1 MSNRSVVAAVFVGL
15 CTVTAVAQE
24 KPVPPTTET
33 PPAPRAMQEPDRGD
47 RVPLK
52 VTVVLSRY
60 QGDKRLSGL
69 PYVFGVTAA
78 PGGGGP
84 RTSLRMGV
92 DVPVVQTV
100 FGAAKAEAPV
110 IPQSSYTYRN
120 VGTSIDCQAAGPFS
134 GVYQLNMTVADSSI
148 QLQPPTKEPA
158 PETLRHVPS
167 FRTLNSTFTVLM
179 RDGQTSQHTS
189 ATDPVSGEVMKID
202 VTLNVLK

>member
-1 MSNRSVVAAVFVGL
+1 MSKSSVLAVIVAGMCSLPA
-15 CTVTAVAQE
+15 AAQE
-24 KPVPPTTET
+24 KPAPPPTEG
-33 PPAPRAMQEPDRGD
+33 PPAARVTQEPERGD

-60 QGDKRLSGL
+60 QGEKRLSSL

-78 PGGGGP
+78 QGGGGP

-100 FGAAKAEAPV
+100 FGGAKAEGASV
-110 IPQSSYTYRN
+110 PQSSYSYRS

-158 PETLRHVPS
+158 PEGLRNVPS

-179 RDGQTSQHTS
+179 RDGQTTQHTS
-189 ATDPVSGEVMKID
+189 ATDPVSGEVMRID
-202 VTLNVLK
+202 VTLNVVK